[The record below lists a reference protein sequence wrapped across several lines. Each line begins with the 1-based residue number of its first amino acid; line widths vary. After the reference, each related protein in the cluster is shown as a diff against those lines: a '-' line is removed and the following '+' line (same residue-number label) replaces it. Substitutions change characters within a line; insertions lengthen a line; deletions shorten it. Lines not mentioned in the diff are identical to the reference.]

1 MRVVER
7 EGIRSRATFASDPT
21 TVSPKRISTNRSYR
35 RWSESEAAAAAGKG
49 KKGATIK
56 NRPEKK
62 EARGSVVR
70 AVGAPFDKHDRAK
83 FVLTDFNLP
92 IDLCTG
98 QKLTVLC
105 LRVGT
110 GACRRWWMLSS
121 DAGRVGTA
129 GAFEAVPPNALYQF
143 AFNIIENLRTSRR
156 RLCV

>member
-1 MRVVER
+1 MRAFVHAL
-7 EGIRSRATFASDPT
+7 RSRRTRRPLARN
-21 TVSPKRISTNRSYR
+21 VSPPIDHIGGGAKAR
-35 RWSESEAAAAAGKG
+35 RRAAGKG